1 MNQIHASIVLYN
13 NDKNQV
19 EKVIKSFLSTTYNV
33 HLYLIDNSIDN
44 SLSIL
49 SNLDARITYI
59 FIGSNLG
66 YGKAHNIAIK
76 KSLNSNIPYHI
87 VLNPDVWFSHNVIEE
102 LFQYMQNNP
111 DVGNV
116 MPKILYG
123 NGEEQYLCKLA
134 PTPLDLIFRRFL
146 PEGKIKEQMKE
157 KYELRFTGYDKIM
170 EVPILSGCFMFLRT
184 KSLEDVGLFDDRYFM
199 YLEDVDLSRRI
210 HSKYK
215 TIFYPDVTIYHGYAK
230 ESYANP
236 QLLKYHIKSA
246 ISYFN
251 KWGWFFDKERSKI
264 NKKCL
269 HALRASKYD

>member
-146 PEGKIKEQMKE
+146 PEGKTKEQMKE